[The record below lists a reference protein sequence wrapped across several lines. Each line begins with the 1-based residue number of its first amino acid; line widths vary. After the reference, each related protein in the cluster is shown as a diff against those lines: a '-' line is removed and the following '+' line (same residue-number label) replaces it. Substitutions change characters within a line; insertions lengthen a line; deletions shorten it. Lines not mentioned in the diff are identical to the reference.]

1 MSKVQKTEYEKEG
14 TAMSTKVTAEKFPEI
29 IEVYNAEGK
38 TAAHDLI
45 RNQFG
50 IKNPTC
56 VMKRLKQSAEFS
68 YNPETDL
75 FGIQSKKEEEG
86 LFLNLDDLCCR
97 TVQKQET
104 AMPREAKTDA
114 MEKMIQTLISD
125 RLLEISR
132 YVTLD
137 PVNRQIFIDKTSMQA
152 DGYEVSLC

>member
-1 MSKVQKTEYEKEG
+1 
-14 TAMSTKVTAEKFPEI
+14 MSTKVTAEKFPEI

-75 FGIQSKKEEEG
+75 FGIQSQKEEEG
-86 LFLNLDDLCCR
+86 LFLNLDDLCGR
-97 TVQKQET
+97 AVQKQEPI
-104 AMPREAKTDA
+104 MPGTGKTDA

-132 YVTLD
+132 YVTMD
-137 PVNRQIFIDKTSMQA
+137 PVSHRILIDQTSMQA
-152 DGYEVSLC
+152 DGYTVCVC